1 MNQTVAAHWREHY
14 DLEHII
20 RRDWND
26 PVVKLGSKL
35 EGKIHIFVG
44 QSDTY
49 YLNDAV
55 YVHS

>member
-1 MNQTVAAHWREHY
+1 VAAHWREHY